1 MNAFTPLPGKKTLA
15 IGPNER
21 LASRLQGVVDGR
33 FPMFEL
39 SQLRCFVATAE
50 ELHFG
55 RAAQRLNMTQP
66 PLSRQVQLLER
77 ILGVTLLDRTS
88 RSVRLTPAGRA
99 FLLEARRI
107 LRLAESAALATRRIA
122 SGEAGQIA
130 IGFTAASGYN
140 FLPQLVILSKARLPN
155 ADLTLREMVTREQ
168 VEALLTGR
176 IDIGLVRPPME
187 RVEFA
192 TARVL
197 SEPLVAALPTGDA
210 RLAKPSLT
218 LADFDAAPDHVLA
231 RGRGLFL
238 QHADDAV
245 RRQRRGAELRAAR
258 HPDPLDAALV
268 HAGLGAGIVPEA
280 AMSLHFDDV
289 QFRPVEPPR
298 PPGRS
303 SSTWPGART
312 MRARSC
318 KPLSTF
324 AWPRPRRRSH
334 ARAEARRLSLGGLK
348 PNDKTLGETS

>member
-1 MNAFTPLPGKKTLA
+1 MKAATLSRAKGLGTATPAAAK
-15 IGPNER
+15 R
-21 LASRLQGVVDGR
+21 LTSPIHGITSGR

-122 SGEAGQIA
+122 VGDAGQIA

-140 FLPQLVILSKARLPN
+140 FLPSLVILSRARLPN

-187 RVEFA
+187 RAEFA

-197 SEPLVAALPTGDA
+197 TEPLVAALPTGDA
-210 RLAKPSLT
+210 RLAKASLT
-218 LADFDAAPDHVLA
+218 LADFDDAPLIMYSAEGAGYFHNMLTTLFDANGVTPQYVQHVTQIHSML
-231 RGRGLFL
+231 
-238 QHADDAV
+238 
-245 RRQRRGAELRAAR
+245 
-258 HPDPLDAALV
+258 ALV
-268 HAGLGAGIVPEA
+268 HAGLGAALVPEA

-289 QFRPVEPPR
+289 QFRPVATTPVR
-298 PPGRS
+298 PVELY
-303 SSTWPGART
+303 
-312 MRARSC
+312 M
-318 KPLSTF
+318 
-324 AWPRPRRRSH
+324 AWRKDNDSPILQSFIDLCM
-334 ARAEARRLSLGGLK
+334 AEAS
-348 PNDKTLGETS
+348 PIEIAAD